1 MLSPDKTINNISDF
15 LEIRSRN
22 QALITYSDLTDIEL
36 TICKHYK
43 QIIHYAFI
51 YHDKDTFESGELK
64 EPHWHICL
72 NLREDLELRK
82 VIAWFKEV
90 SDQNTMAEIL
100 LDKTRAFEYLTHKN
114 HPDKYHYS
122 DDEVITDSKAFWY
135 NKEQRA
141 MELLNDILHGADE
154 LYLCNKYG
162 REYIVNGAKYR
173 SKAYSLRK
181 EVKNPYI
188 EDNKIVDM
196 PSDEYTA
203 QAIVNQIED
212 IKTL

>member
-1 MLSPDKTINNISDF
+1 
-15 LEIRSRN
+15 
-22 QALITYSDLTDIEL
+22 
-36 TICKHYK
+36 
-43 QIIHYAFI
+43 
-51 YHDKDTFESGELK
+51 
-64 EPHWHICL
+64 
-72 NLREDLELRK
+72 
-82 VIAWFKEV
+82 
-90 SDQNTMAEIL
+90 
-100 LDKTRAFEYLTHKN
+100 
-114 HPDKYHYS
+114 
-122 DDEVITDSKAFWY
+122 
-135 NKEQRA
+135 
-141 MELLNDILHGADE
+141 LNDILHGADE